1 MRQNVNF
8 LERESKGEMELKR
21 KHKLSELN
29 EAKRAKVR
37 RYEQIKAAS
46 HWELYRQDLDLLI
59 MNPISN
65 KSSTSSIVLA
75 QPTRAVGEIPS
86 FNSTFKGIYNF
97 DLFNL
102 LRD

>member
-46 HWELYRQDLDLLI
+46 HRELY
-59 MNPISN
+59 
-65 KSSTSSIVLA
+65 
-75 QPTRAVGEIPS
+75 
-86 FNSTFKGIYNF
+86 
-97 DLFNL
+97 
-102 LRD
+102 